1 MIVRDAVIIEAPVER
16 VWEVFTDVD
25 RWPEW
30 TPSVTS
36 AAVIAGDGVA
46 LGARVRIKQPRL
58 PEMTWEVTRVE
69 PGSTWTWVSRSPG
82 AVTEAV
88 HHVRALDDSTTRVE
102 QIIEQTGIVG
112 AVVGRLLR
120 GMTRRYLAMEGAGL
134 KHRCQAGGSGA
145 AAA

>member
-1 MIVRDAVIIEAPVER
+1 MIVRDAVTIEAPVQR
-16 VWEVFTDVD
+16 VWEVFTDVE

-36 AAVIAGDGVA
+36 AAVIAGDGVV

-88 HHVRALDDSTTRVE
+88 HRVRALDDSTTRVE
-102 QIIEQTGIVG
+102 QVIEQTGIVG
-112 AVVGRLLR
+112 TLVGRLMR

-134 KHRCQAGGSGA
+134 KHHCEAGGSGA

>member
-30 TPSVTS
+30 TPSVTR

-46 LGARVRIKQPRL
+46 IGARVRIKQPRL

-88 HHVRALDDSTTRVE
+88 HTCVRSTTRRP
-102 QIIEQTGIVG
+102 
-112 AVVGRLLR
+112 ASSRSSNRR
-120 GMTRRYLAMEGAGL
+120 GSSAPSSVTCCEA
-134 KHRCQAGGSGA
+134 
-145 AAA
+145 